1 MHSENPAERARDR
14 MLVEVFNKVIM
25 AHMRWVLVSVLP
37 PHSHT
42 AITDVAE
49 SGSGLGRITLRMT
62 APSCGR
68 SRWATSPCS
77 RGSWRPGATA
87 ASSAGA
93 ASPGGWTTW
102 CGPGSRGWTSS
113 PRYTRWPPS
122 SRWLSVAWCPGAR
135 PRLPPAGAARPGRL
149 DGEDAAG
156 ARRGRLQPRHRH
168 TRAVRG
174 LDSHRR
180 SQLQSVVRSCCSIG
194 TYIGL
199 QTNNVMAI
207 YNHTYYMLLFV
218 VVCNKSKI
226 LII

>member
-1 MHSENPAERARDR
+1 

-37 PHSHT
+37 LH
-42 AITDVAE
+42 AAFTDVAE
-49 SGSGLGRITLRMT
+49 SGSGRGRITLRMT

-68 SRWATSPCS
+68 SRWSTSACS

-102 CGPGSRGWTSS
+102 CGPGSRGWTYS

-122 SRWLSVAWCPGAR
+122 SRWLSVTWCPGAR
-135 PRLPPAGAARPGRL
+135 PHLPPLGAARPGRL

-168 TRAVRG
+168 ARAVRG

-194 TYIGL
+194 TL
-199 QTNNVMAI
+199 DSNRTMAI
-207 YNHTYYMLLFV
+207 HVCCYFFV
-218 VVCNKSKI
+218 
-226 LII
+226 L

>member
-1 MHSENPAERARDR
+1 MYPTTVGNGQQSQATYPLHA
-14 MLVEVFNKVIM
+14 VF
-25 AHMRWVLVSVLP
+25 
-37 PHSHT
+37 
-42 AITDVAE
+42 TDVAE
-49 SGSGLGRITLRMT
+49 FGSGRGKITLRMT

-68 SRWATSPCS
+68 SRWSTSACS
-77 RGSWRPGATA
+77 RGSWRPGETA

-102 CGPGSRGWTSS
+102 CGPGSRGWTYS

-122 SRWLSVAWCPGAR
+122 SRWLSVTWCPGAR
-135 PRLPPAGAARPGRL
+135 PHLPPLGAARPGRL

-168 TRAVRG
+168 ARAVRG

-194 TYIGL
+194 T
-199 QTNNVMAI
+199 
-207 YNHTYYMLLFV
+207 
-218 VVCNKSKI
+218 
-226 LII
+226 